1 MLLAGI
7 YMIGPPIES
16 FGGDRFFL
24 WILFFQKWV
33 GEILTLFLFKK
44 SYPQKCVEEL

>member
-16 FGGDRFFL
+16 FGGDSFFL
-24 WILFFQKWV
+24 DIIFSKMGRGNLDPFSF
-33 GEILTLFLFKK
+33 
-44 SYPQKCVEEL
+44 